1 MSAYLC
7 DPADF
12 VALAR
17 YAKRPCNGFNG
28 YNIFTK
34 ERIGGE
40 DGELNV
46 RDIALKLATAN
57 ICSVAYRYPREP
69 FGGFLK
75 DEEEMI
81 EFMCEVAQEARE
93 NRIPPS
99 HSEAFMLAA
108 QVEYQSC
115 ERPDWIEQDAYWI
128 LDSIQND
135 AGRKMAQA
143 VEDLK
148 EVA

>member
-7 DPADF
+7 EPADF

-46 RDIALKLATAN
+46 RDLAMELATAN
-57 ICSVAYRYPREP
+57 TLRTFVWVSLVVGVLLVSMTRSRLTSRSPTAT
-69 FGGFLK
+69 
-75 DEEEMI
+75 
-81 EFMCEVAQEARE
+81 
-93 NRIPPS
+93 
-99 HSEAFMLAA
+99 
-108 QVEYQSC
+108 
-115 ERPDWIEQDAYWI
+115 W
-128 LDSIQND
+128 
-135 AGRKMAQA
+135 
-143 VEDLK
+143 
-148 EVA
+148 